1 MKFTL
6 TLASNRNHKEP
17 IEIYSMNALKMLY
30 DIYGTDLII
39 DFETMTIKVY
49 DDYIE

>member
-6 TLASNRNHKEP
+6 TFASNRNHEEP
-17 IEIYSMNALKMLY
+17 IEIYSMNALKMLH
-30 DIYGTDLII
+30 DIYKTDLII
-39 DFETMTIKVY
+39 DFETMTITIY

>member
-6 TLASNRNHKEP
+6 TLASNHRHVEP
-17 IEIYSMNALKMLY
+17 IEIYSMDALKMLY
-30 DIYGTDLII
+30 EIYKTDLII
-39 DFETMTIKVY
+39 DFDTMTITIY